1 MSMLK
6 FSIGKSFS
14 SLFYKYEKKLSNSRY
29 LLSGYL
35 LKPRQII
42 KAESGMA
49 NMRALTQALDEC
61 INTITKDVYLDAAE
75 GAI

>member
-1 MSMLK
+1 M
-6 FSIGKSFS
+6 
-14 SLFYKYEKKLSNSRY
+14 
-29 LLSGYL
+29 SGYL